1 MIQLCMK
8 VLKGSHGAIY
18 TNKKVKT
25 TSQEKKMSSDV
36 NRYLTSKK
44 TDSQT
49 PAQVKPSE
57 RKATPIVII
66 HTKNESHPLA
76 ASQVS
81 RELLRIKGSW
91 PFDLAPDELIIEE
104 KRLIIKRNNFPF
116 GGSVVTLPLQ
126 KLTTFEVNQA
136 YFYSALYI
144 KGEGNTLNTIIQW
157 LKPEDALKAKEV
169 VDGLRLK
176 ESESIEIKTENKEEM
191 VEALKTLGQT

>member
-8 VLKGSHGAIY
+8 VLKGSHEAIF

-49 PAQVKPSE
+49 PAQFKPSE

-191 VEALKTLGQT
+191 VEALKTLGET